1 MMYIVYYKYHM
12 NEMKYLFHLVFR
24 VFLIDKVTIFVQNIS
39 EVSVVKKSGSEP
51 APKRT
56 RNETPSTLPA
66 FKVQ

>member
-1 MMYIVYYKYHM
+1 MGII
-12 NEMKYLFHLVFR
+12 L
-24 VFLIDKVTIFVQNIS
+24 QNIS
-39 EVSVVKKSGSEP
+39 EVNTVVKKSGSEP